1 MLVAVN
7 HLPAY
12 HSPSN
17 FPSPSVYDPTR
28 FLSSS
33 SSSNNPSSTQSTPP
47 PAIFEPFLVG
57 RHSCIGSRFAWSEM
71 RLVLARLVWAFDFE
85 PADDDGNGSGD
96 GDGETE
102 TGRGE
107 GKGDGKGKRMGVDWL
122 KQKTH
127 IFWEKE
133 GLRVKL
139 VMRGQGNNGA

>member
-33 SSSNNPSSTQSTPP
+33 SSTNNRSTTPSSP